1 MGIVVWKLVV
11 INKEQ
16 LLVIWQFVMPVVVI
30 KAMPVRMPSVR
41 PVDVTKTVPVP
52 NPIVMEVDVA
62 REEQKIHNVMVV
74 IVAGRVMREVVVKP
88 EGVTTLLRFVPSGNT
103 PRKTTHRR
111 RRNQQPPMQVLLL
124 RVVQELC
131 SLLSS
136 AWLLPPRLLM
146 SLLRSNCHI

>member
-1 MGIVVWKLVV
+1 MGWCAIVVWKLVV
-11 INKEQ
+11 INKEK
-16 LLVIWQFVMPVVVI
+16 LLVIWQFVMLVVVI

-103 PRKTTHRR
+103 PRKMTHQRR
-111 RRNQQPPMQVLLL
+111 RKKVLLL
-124 RVVQELC
+124 RVVQELY
-131 SLLSS
+131 S
-136 AWLLPPRLLM
+136 
-146 SLLRSNCHI
+146 